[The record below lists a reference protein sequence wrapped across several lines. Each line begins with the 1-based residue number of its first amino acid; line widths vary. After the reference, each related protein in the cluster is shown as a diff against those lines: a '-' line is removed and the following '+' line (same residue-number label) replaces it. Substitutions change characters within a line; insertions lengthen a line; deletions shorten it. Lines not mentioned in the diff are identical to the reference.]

1 MTATTLTCR
10 LMTAAL
16 VLAWATPT
24 QAQIYAWRDPKG
36 NLVLSDRRPAHAA
49 TTYAVGQSA
58 IRTTRPADSSS
69 AGRYADLIE
78 QNAQEFGVNA
88 DLVRAVIQVE
98 SAYNPRARSPKGA
111 MGLMQLMPVTAAE
124 LGVHNAY
131 DPAQNIRGGVAY
143 LRTLLDRYGNDETL
157 ALAAYNAG
165 PLAVERYG
173 NAVPPY
179 RETRQYVD
187 RVQNLTGPTV
197 PSGGRVIYKTM
208 VLVNGQFHPKYSNAK
223 PGSGAFEIVV
233 MGR

>member
-1 MTATTLTCR
+1 MSTSLTVR
-10 LMTAAL
+10 IVTAAL
-16 VLAWATPT
+16 VVAWAAPT

-36 NLVLSDRRPAHAA
+36 NLVLSDRKPAHAS

-58 IRTTRPADSSS
+58 IRTTRPAEDGSLGS
-69 AGRYADLIE
+69 YAELIE
-78 QNAQEFGVNA
+78 QNAQKFGVNA

-111 MGLMQLMPVTAAE
+111 MGLMQLMPATAAE
-124 LGVHNAY
+124 LGVRDAY
-131 DPAQNIRGGVAY
+131 DPAQNIRGGVEY
-143 LRTLLDRYGNDETL
+143 LRALLDRYGDDETL

-187 RVQNLTGPTV
+187 RIQTLTGPAV
-197 PSGGRVIYKTM
+197 PRGARVIYKTM
-208 VLVNGQFHPKYSNAK
+208 ILVDGEFHPKYSNAK